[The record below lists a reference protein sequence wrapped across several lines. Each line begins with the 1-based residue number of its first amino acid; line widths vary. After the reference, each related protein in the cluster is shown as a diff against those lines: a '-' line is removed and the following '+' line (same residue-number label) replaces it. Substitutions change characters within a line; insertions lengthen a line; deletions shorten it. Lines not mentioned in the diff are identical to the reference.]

1 MRLCKEMIL
10 EKIPIK
16 IDCNP
21 GIDDALALLMALAS
35 DKLEILGI
43 TTSVENQTLEKT
55 TNNALKKF

>member
-1 MRLCKEMIL
+1 M